1 MLREELRHNAVR
13 IRKLESEL
21 AKRFDEVLRSPYL
34 DSNEIVRRSSV
45 YQCPSRQI
53 VKFERLDR
61 YLDRLKKKSPSFHQH
76 PFPVENCPAF
86 LPCRRMFEL
95 DLGQVYV
102 SVPRLGKNWIDRLL
116 RFLVS

>member
-76 PFPVENCPAF
+76 PFPTITDGGPT
-86 LPCRRMFEL
+86 LPNRL
-95 DLGQVYV
+95 
-102 SVPRLGKNWIDRLL
+102 PRLKAS
-116 RFLVS
+116 VSSFSCGVFT